1 MDFTDHGADAGGG
14 TAAVALDPPLTQERA
29 ETGTAMHTSTS
40 VTNMALPRA
49 VVPPAIATGVERPRR
64 TVEDHSA
71 EMQACRM
78 ALGALTL
85 ADMRAAT
92 QGAQPNAVQ
101 SAVAA
106 GVRVRCGTFAAPLLL
121 SDSMAACTALAVHY
135 YGPDT

>member
-1 MDFTDHGADAGGG
+1 
-14 TAAVALDPPLTQERA
+14 
-29 ETGTAMHTSTS
+29 MHTSSTG
-40 VTNMALPRA
+40 MALPRA

-85 ADMRAAT
+85 ADMRTAT
-92 QGAQPNAVQ
+92 QGTQPNAVQ

-106 GVRVRCGTFAAPLLL
+106 GVR
-121 SDSMAACTALAVHY
+121 ALQCFFRARVAV
-135 YGPDT
+135 

>member
-1 MDFTDHGADAGGG
+1 MDHTDHGADAGGG
-14 TAAVALDPPLTQERA
+14 TAAVALEPPLSQVAT
-29 ETGTAMHTSTS
+29 ETGAAIHASSTG
-40 VTNMALPRA
+40 MALPRA

-85 ADMRAAT
+85 ADMRTAT

-106 GVRVRCGTFAAPLLL
+106 GVRVRCSTFSAPVLL
-121 SDSMAACTALAVHY
+121 SDRRLLAQL
-135 YGPDT
+135 

>member
-1 MDFTDHGADAGGG
+1 MDHVHTDHGADAGGG
-14 TAAVALDPPLTQERA
+14 TAAVALEPPFPQAAT
-29 ETGTAMHTSTS
+29 ETGATMHTSSTG
-40 VTNMALPRA
+40 MALPRA

-85 ADMRAAT
+85 ADMRTAT
-92 QGAQPNAVQ
+92 QGTQPNAVQ

-106 GVRVRCGTFAAPLLL
+106 GVR
-121 SDSMAACTALAVHY
+121 ALQCFFRARVAV
-135 YGPDT
+135 